1 MEEMKIF
8 DIFILSLDVLE
19 FLKKYFYVM
28 KLLDY
33 LNLEILCVMCYY
45 YFFVLG

>member
-28 KLLDY
+28 KLYY